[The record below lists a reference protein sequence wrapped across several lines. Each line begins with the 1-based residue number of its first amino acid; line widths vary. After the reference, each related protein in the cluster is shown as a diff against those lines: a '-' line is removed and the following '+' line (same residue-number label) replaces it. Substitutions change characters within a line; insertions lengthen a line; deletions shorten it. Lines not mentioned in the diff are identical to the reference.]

1 MQIAPTDFWL
11 VWFQHL
17 DHTQHMCCLLH
28 ISSRCTS
35 VLNHYVVTWK
45 NKGQD
50 QQEIYHGRLAECFQW
65 SFPNSIIFFFDLN
78 VVLPCV
84 VRICQNM
91 SEWFLSFLHLS
102 ASSSDLRLWFA
113 WKAVW
118 VARSWEPLIRR
129 RDLQGMCCFWMFLG
143 FLQML
148 LMIAYDCLCYFIASH
163 IVSLYFVYL
172 IVSFHDV
179 EECILFDFK
188 VFFGKWRWRN
198 LVEHRFAQ
206 RDPESTAAAT
216 GAIGAKVQDKM
227 DKYKRYRKRMKKVCY
242 CLFMFVAML
251 KTGIKYLSRGTQA

>member
-148 LMIAYDCLCYFIASH
+148 LMIAYVILLRLISSH
-163 IVSLYFVYL
+163 CTLY
-172 IVSFHDV
+172 
-179 EECILFDFK
+179 ILSS
-188 VFFGKWRWRN
+188 
-198 LVEHRFAQ
+198 RF
-206 RDPESTAAAT
+206 
-216 GAIGAKVQDKM
+216 M
-227 DKYKRYRKRMKKVCY
+227 
-242 CLFMFVAML
+242 ML
-251 KTGIKYLSRGTQA
+251 KNVFCLILRFFLASGGEGTWWNIALLNETQSPQQLQQVLLEPRCRTKWTNTKDTEKGWKKFVIVCSCLLQCWRLV

>member
-35 VLNHYVVTWK
+35 VLNHYVGTNRKYITGDLQNVSS
-45 NKGQD
+45 
-50 QQEIYHGRLAECFQW
+50 EVFPIR
-65 SFPNSIIFFFDLN
+65 SFFSSIWMLFCHVLSEYVRVPFFPASICIFL
-78 VVLPCV
+78 
-84 VRICQNM
+84 R
-91 SEWFLSFLHLS
+91 
-102 ASSSDLRLWFA
+102 SS
-113 WKAVW
+113 
-118 VARSWEPLIRR
+118 PLICLKSCLSRSLLGAAYQKAWSSR
-129 RDLQGMCCFWMFLG
+129 CCFWDSSRCCLWY
-143 FLQML
+143 LKML
-148 LMIAYDCLCYFIASH
+148 MLFYC
-163 IVSLYFVYL
+163 VSYRL
-172 IVSFHDV
+172 IVLCIV

-188 VFFGKWRWRN
+188 FFFGKWRWRN

-251 KTGIKYLSRGTQA
+251 KTGINYINYLSRGTQA

>member
-129 RDLQGMCCFWMFLG
+129 RDLQGMCCFWDSSRYCLWY
-143 FLQML
+143 LKML
-148 LMIAYDCLCYFIASH
+148 MLFYCVSYCL
-163 IVSLYFVYL
+163 IVLCISYRLVSWCWRMYFVW
-172 IVSFHDV
+172 F
-179 EECILFDFK
+179 
-188 VFFGKWRWRN
+188 
-198 LVEHRFAQ
+198 
-206 RDPESTAAAT
+206 
-216 GAIGAKVQDKM
+216 
-227 DKYKRYRKRMKKVCY
+227 
-242 CLFMFVAML
+242 
-251 KTGIKYLSRGTQA
+251 

>member
-1 MQIAPTDFWL
+1 MFPVKFSQF
-11 VWFQHL
+11 
-17 DHTQHMCCLLH
+17 DHFFLRFECCSAMC
-28 ISSRCTS
+28 
-35 VLNHYVVTWK
+35 
-45 NKGQD
+45 
-50 QQEIYHGRLAECFQW
+50 
-65 SFPNSIIFFFDLN
+65 
-78 VVLPCV
+78 
-84 VRICQNM
+84 CQNM
-91 SEWFLSFLHLS
+91 SEFLSFLHLS

-129 RDLQGMCCFWMFLG
+129 RDPQGMCCFWDSSRYCLWY
-143 FLQML
+143 LKML
-148 LMIAYDCLCYFIASH
+148 MLFYC
-163 IVSLYFVYL
+163 VSYRL
-172 IVSFHDV
+172 IVLCIV

-188 VFFGKWRWRN
+188 FFFGKWRWRN

-251 KTGIKYLSRGTQA
+251 KTGINYINYLSRGTQA

>member
-148 LMIAYDCLCYFIASH
+148 LMIAYVILLRLISSH
-163 IVSLYFVYL
+163 CTLY
-172 IVSFHDV
+172 
-179 EECILFDFK
+179 ILSS
-188 VFFGKWRWRN
+188 
-198 LVEHRFAQ
+198 RF
-206 RDPESTAAAT
+206 
-216 GAIGAKVQDKM
+216 M
-227 DKYKRYRKRMKKVCY
+227 
-242 CLFMFVAML
+242 ML
-251 KTGIKYLSRGTQA
+251 KNVFCLILSFFLASGGEGTWWNIALLNETQSPQQLQQVLLEPRCRTKWTNTKDTEKRWKKFVIICSCLLQCWRLV